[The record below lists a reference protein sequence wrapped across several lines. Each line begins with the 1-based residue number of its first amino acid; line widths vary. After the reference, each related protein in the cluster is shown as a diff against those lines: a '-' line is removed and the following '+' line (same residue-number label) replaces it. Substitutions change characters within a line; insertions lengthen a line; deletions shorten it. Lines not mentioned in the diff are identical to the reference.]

1 VQGKEVFRIEPFSGN
16 VGIGNY
22 SQTSTKPPGNA
33 NYIGAKL
40 DIDGDLRIR
49 TVAPDNA
56 LNQVLVRDP
65 NDLGRVHWRDAASLG
80 GLCEWNIIDN
90 GANDHLAMGYSG
102 ACNLGNVGI
111 GTGTP
116 QWKLSVV
123 NDLAGAS
130 GNTVFVSSANNGAVF
145 NYGINAQATGGT
157 AGIVG
162 VGGSAFAN
170 GAGVGGTPLIGV
182 RGIADALGQC
192 FYNAIGV
199 YGQAIGN
206 PGCGG
211 VTAGYFAGTVVTN
224 GAIINISDEAMKTNI
239 VEQPSV
245 LDGIMS
251 FKPHCYEFQTENYP
265 SMGLDEGTH
274 HGLLA
279 QEVANVFPNLV
290 KPVSYPGSFGTDGE
304 YLGGAMDLKGVNY
317 IELIP
322 ILVKGMQEQQAKIDE
337 LQAQLNSCCIA
348 SADIRSMPSDEN
360 VVAQEIRLSNQSIV
374 LNQNVP
380 NPFAEQTTISYS
392 INEDFSKAQILFYD
406 ANGRLIQVTDIAGKG
421 FGQLNIFADDLTTG
435 VYSYALVVDGK
446 VIETKKMVK
455 Q

>member
-1 VQGKEVFRIEPFSGN
+1 
-16 VGIGNY
+16 
-22 SQTSTKPPGNA
+22 
-33 NYIGAKL
+33 
-40 DIDGDLRIR
+40 
-49 TVAPDNA
+49 
-56 LNQVLVRDP
+56 
-65 NDLGRVHWRDAASLG
+65 
-80 GLCEWNIIDN
+80 
-90 GANDHLAMGYSG
+90 
-102 ACNLGNVGI
+102 
-111 GTGTP
+111 
-116 QWKLSVV
+116 
-123 NDLAGAS
+123 
-130 GNTVFVSSANNGAVF
+130 
-145 NYGINAQATGGT
+145 
-157 AGIVG
+157 
-162 VGGSAFAN
+162 
-170 GAGVGGTPLIGV
+170 
-182 RGIADALGQC
+182 
-192 FYNAIGV
+192 
-199 YGQAIGN
+199 
-206 PGCGG
+206 
-211 VTAGYFAGTVVTN
+211 VVTN